1 MEQLRLS
8 WKAAW
13 NKAWND
19 LTDPFDRLSEV
30 AFGVIM
36 ALTIISVIPTAAD
49 GAGRQQLVLAALG
62 CNLAWG
68 IVDALMTLVGM
79 RVDREHRHAGLRA
92 LREVED
98 EKSFREG
105 LRDFLPDLM
114 VDHLQANDV
123 QRLRS
128 NFLKSLLGTG
138 ETPRLGREYWLAWLI
153 LAAHTF
159 VATLPIILPLLLV
172 PDDLLALRLAQATGL
187 LLMFGLGWLLA
198 RWAGGRPW
206 QGALGFTA
214 LGVTMTGI
222 CLALGG

>member
-92 LREVED
+92 LRQSGD

-105 LRDFLPDLM
+105 LRDFLPDPV
-114 VDHLQANDV
+114 VDHMQTTDV
-123 QRLRS
+123 QRIRQSL
-128 NFLKSLLGTG
+128 LKSLLGTG
-138 ETPRLGREYWLAWLI
+138 DTPSLGREHWLAWLI
-153 LAAHTF
+153 LAGHTF
-159 VATLPIILPLLLV
+159 VATLPIILPLVFV
-172 PDDLLALRLAQATGL
+172 PDDVLALRLAQATGL

-214 LGVTMTGI
+214 LGVAMTGI

>member
-1 MEQLRLS
+1 VEQLRLS
-8 WKAAW
+8 WKASW
-13 NKAWND
+13 NKAWGD

-79 RVDREHRHAGLRA
+79 RVDREHRHAGLRILRQSKDEQSFRDG
-92 LREVED
+92 LRE
-98 EKSFREG
+98 
-105 LRDFLPDLM
+105 FLPDRV
-114 VDHLQANDV
+114 VDHMQANDV
-123 QRLRS
+123 QRMRQNL
-128 NFLKSLLGTG
+128 LKSLLGTG
-138 ETPRLGREYWLAWLI
+138 DTPKLGREHWLAWLV
-153 LAAHTF
+153 LACHTF
-159 VATLPIILPLLLV
+159 VATFPIILPLLLIH
-172 PDDLLALRLAQATGL
+172 DDLLALRLAQGTGL
-187 LLMFGLGWLLA
+187 VLLFGLGWLLA

-206 QGALGFTA
+206 QGAVGFAA
-214 LGVTMTGI
+214 LGVAMTGI

>member
-1 MEQLRLS
+1 MEQPRLS
-8 WKAAW
+8 WKSAW
-13 NKAWND
+13 SKAWSE

-49 GAGRQQLVLAALG
+49 GAGRQQLVMAALG

-92 LREVED
+92 LRGAKDEV
-98 EKSFREG
+98 SFREG
-105 LRDFLPDLM
+105 LRAFLPDLL
-114 VDHLQANDV
+114 VDDMPADNVKHVRHKLMA
-123 QRLRS
+123 
-128 NFLKSLLGTG
+128 SLLGTG
-138 ETPRLGREYWLAWLI
+138 ETPALGREHWLAWLV
-153 LAAHTF
+153 LAGHTF
-159 VATLPIILPLLLV
+159 VATWPIILPLLFIH
-172 PDDLLALRLAQATGL
+172 DDLLALRLAQAIGL

-206 QGALGFTA
+206 QGAVGFTA
-214 LGVTMTGI
+214 LGVAMTGI

>member
-1 MEQLRLS
+1 MEQSRLS

-13 NKAWND
+13 SKAWSE

-68 IVDALMTLVGM
+68 VVDALMTLVGM

-92 LREVED
+92 LRRSAD

-105 LRDFLPDLM
+105 LREFLPDLV
-114 VDHLQANDV
+114 VDHLQSNDV
-123 QRLRS
+123 QRLRGS
-128 NFLKSLLGTG
+128 FLKSLLGTG
-138 ETPRLGREYWLAWLI
+138 EAPSLGREHWFAWLI
-153 LAAHTF
+153 LAGHTF
-159 VATLPIILPLLLV
+159 VATLPIILPLLV
-172 PDDLLALRLAQATGL
+172 IHDDLLALRLAQSTGL

-206 QGALGFTA
+206 QGAVGFTA
-214 LGVTMTGI
+214 LGVAMTGI

>member
-1 MEQLRLS
+1 MDQPCPS
-8 WKAAW
+8 WKTAW
-13 NKAWND
+13 SKAWND

-49 GAGRQQLVLAALG
+49 GAGRQQLVAAALG

-92 LREVED
+92 LRRSED
-98 EKSFREG
+98 DGHFREG
-105 LRDFLPDLM
+105 LREFLPDPVVKHM
-114 VDHLQANDV
+114 QPADV
-123 QRLRS
+123 QRMRQNL
-128 NFLKSLLGTG
+128 LKSMLGTG
-138 ETPRLGREYWLAWLI
+138 DTPSLGREHWLAWLI
-153 LAAHTF
+153 LACHTF
-159 VATLPIILPLLLV
+159 VATFPIILPLLFIH
-172 PDDLLALRLAQATGL
+172 DDLLALRLAQATGL
-187 LLMFGLGWLLA
+187 VLLFGLGWLLA

-214 LGVTMTGI
+214 LGVTMAGI

>member
-36 ALTIISVIPTAAD
+36 ALTIITVIPTAAG
-49 GAGRQQLVLAALG
+49 GAGREQLVLAALG

-92 LREVED
+92 LRQSGD
-98 EKSFREG
+98 EESFREG
-105 LRDFLPDLM
+105 LRGFLPDPV
-114 VDHLQANDV
+114 VDHMQRTDV
-123 QRLRS
+123 QRLRQS
-128 NFLKSLLGTG
+128 LLKSLLGTG
-138 ETPRLGREYWLAWLI
+138 DTPSLGREHWLAWLI
-153 LAAHTF
+153 LAGHTF
-159 VATLPIILPLLLV
+159 VATLPIILPLVFV
-172 PDDLLALRLAQATGL
+172 PNDVLALRLAQATGL

-198 RWAGGRPW
+198 HWAGGRPW
-206 QGALGFTA
+206 QGAVGFTA
-214 LGVTMTGI
+214 LGVAMTGI